1 MPASDFC
8 AYNETRENLLMTCV
22 TVIDTRTDPLKTVKV
37 LIEGPAP
44 DTGAGLWLNPL
55 KSIPAV
61 PRLSAYD
68 LVYLDREGCVVRGM
82 ELAPDD
88 DVPRVDTSAAS
99 ALLLPLHTFT
109 ASHIEPGDRVV
120 IRPAGET
127 TPPAAPVAASP
138 VSKPSAVAPPAS
150 SDPASASRFWSTHSP
165 ICELPILSSG
175 PLTNPVTSP
184 LASPVAS
191 LATEPI
197 APPDA
202 IQSPAPVRPSF
213 QFLRTLARLR
223 IHIQISITT
232 APAAAP
238 AAAPVAAQNLA
249 APPTQPR
256 FSVGSRFSAP
266 ARLRS
271 LTALSAA
278 ALRSFVTRAP
288 ARLRRQ
294 GRSAGAAYLRWAE
307 AFVFGPGHTA
317 SFGDLL
323 VPRVGRYIV
332 GFIFPR

>member
-120 IRPAGET
+120 IRPAGDT
-127 TPPAAPVAASP
+127 TLPAAPVEMSP
-138 VSKPSAVAPPAS
+138 VSKPLAVVPAE
-150 SDPASASRFWSTHSP
+150 PASASRFWSTHSP

-191 LATEPI
+191 PATDPV
-197 APPDA
+197 APPAA
-202 IQSPAPVRPSF
+202 IQSPAPVRSSF

-232 APAAAP
+232 APAP
-238 AAAPVAAQNLA
+238 APVAVQKLA
-249 APPTQPR
+249 APSAQPRVQPR

-266 ARLRS
+266 ARLRR

-278 ALRSFVTRAP
+278 ALRSFVTKAP
-288 ARLRRQ
+288 ARLHRR